1 MRAAGTPCTH
11 VASDSGASAPHPDQR
26 HAAGLRLRRR
36 ARAMAIYHLA
46 VKSVSR
52 STGRSAV
59 AAIAYRAGDCPEN
72 EREGL
77 VHEYTR
83 RGGGEGA
90 FIVVPEGAGAGAA
103 PSAWWNTA

>member
-59 AAIAYRAGDCPEN
+59 AAIAYRAGVCLEN
-72 EREGL
+72 ESDGLVDDYHRRGGVKEASSALAGGAAGAEDREGL
-77 VHEYTR
+77 
-83 RGGGEGA
+83 
-90 FIVVPEGAGAGAA
+90 
-103 PSAWWNTA
+103 

>member
-59 AAIAYRAGDCPEN
+59 AAIAYRAAVCLEN
-72 EREGL
+72 ERDGL
-77 VHEYTR
+77 VPDYTR
-83 RGGGEGA
+83 SGGVEAARQSAGSGKRGSVRVDLVGRGL
-90 FIVVPEGAGAGAA
+90 
-103 PSAWWNTA
+103 